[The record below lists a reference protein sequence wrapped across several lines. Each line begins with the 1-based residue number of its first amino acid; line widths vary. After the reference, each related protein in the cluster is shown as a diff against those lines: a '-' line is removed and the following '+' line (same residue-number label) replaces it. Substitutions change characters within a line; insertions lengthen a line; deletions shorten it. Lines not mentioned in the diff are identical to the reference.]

1 MTGWENV
8 AFIHLCI
15 TQYISP
21 PELVCLILTSRD
33 LCETYGNPETYR
45 AVAKSFFGPAING
58 PRGHVSRRHRQNKGV
73 WRAGDGA
80 KARLSLLWRER
91 TRTSVLQ
98 LQNDHLVQQREHE
111 RRWVLQQA
119 AAVMRTCPY
128 ASRHNGSCCSHAKL
142 RLWTSANIVAAK
154 QSSRSQERPPSHH
167 GVRCSRCGT
176 GPVVGS
182 AYRCAAGC
190 FCASSNTKA
199 TPSGAAGVSATGP
212 QQRVSSWPA
221 LRSSRGLAGR
231 DVRERSGGGNGGS
244 DNGRGGKPGGHS
256 AESGGGGGRGG
267 GAGEGCYTLCE
278 GCFSERRKFHPP
290 HPFARLRAG
299 FAESRLSGPV
309 LYEAV
314 CGDCSFGSLVLV
326 RPLKAREAL
335 GDHPSGSGDLW
346 AVPVRV
352 EAAGPLPLSQVKS
365 RIAAGD
371 RDDNRGLAFAS
382 DTWLLRQQQEVEEEK
397 LEGGAPGD
405 PLF

>member
-15 TQYISP
+15 SQYISP

-45 AVAKSFFGPAING
+45 AVAKSFFGPPVKG
-58 PRGHVSRRHRQNKGV
+58 PRGHLSRRSRQKKKGV

-91 TRTSVLQ
+91 TRANVRL
-98 LQNDHLVQQREHE
+98 LQNAHLLQQREHE

-119 AAVMRTCPY
+119 AAVMRTCAY
-128 ASRHNGSCCSHAKL
+128 SSRHHGSCCSHGKL

-154 QSSRSQERPPSHH
+154 YSSRSQERAPSHH

-176 GPVVGS
+176 GPVVGT

-190 FCASSNTKA
+190 LCAINTNV
-199 TPSGAAGVSATGP
+199 P
-212 QQRVSSWPA
+212 
-221 LRSSRGLAGR
+221 
-231 DVRERSGGGNGGS
+231 
-244 DNGRGGKPGGHS
+244 
-256 AESGGGGGRGG
+256 GGGGGRGG
-267 GAGEGCYTLCE
+267 KAGVNSVDRGDRGGSGGGAGGGCRAYTLCE
-278 GCFSERRKFHPP
+278 ACFAERRQFHPP

-299 FAESRLSGPV
+299 FAESRLSAPV

-314 CGDCSFGSLVLV
+314 CGDCSFGSLILV
-326 RPLKAREAL
+326 RPLKAREAF
-335 GDHPSGSGDLW
+335 GDESSGGDVW

-352 EAAGPLPLSQVKS
+352 EAAGPLPLSQVKN

-382 DTWLLRQQQEVEEEK
+382 ENWLLQHQRLTEEES
-397 LEGGAPGD
+397 LEGGD
-405 PLF
+405 PVDPPL